1 MKCVPLHVCVCV
13 SYVAYSFVFQF
24 WQRKHTRTHTFLY
37 MHVYVREWQVS
48 RKCSYCKRS
57 EFLISFGKWNTYLA
71 ANEHKKTSEA
81 HKVHTH
87 KLLSNSP
94 TDNITV
100 TAVVRLFDQFA
111 RSFQLTEAV
120 AMLCRSNSSY
130 PPHTYIYVCI
140 YVCVYFDPLCWQ

>member
-24 WQRKHTRTHTFLY
+24 WQRKHT
-37 MHVYVREWQVS
+37 

-100 TAVVRLFDQFA
+100 TAVVRLFD
-111 RSFQLTEAV
+111 
-120 AMLCRSNSSY
+120 
-130 PPHTYIYVCI
+130 
-140 YVCVYFDPLCWQ
+140 